1 MAEEKQIWGGDRG
14 DRGSVLFNKI
24 GAAGPTEE
32 ALRGRGWRFFL
43 HRSMKEG
50 QDGVVLVGQSAKE
63 QSSVRSNKLDL

>member
-43 HRSMKEG
+43 HRSMKEAG
-50 QDGVVLVGQSAKE
+50 LTIRSGREGVKQSW
-63 QSSVRSNKLDL
+63 DWG